1 MFLPDSCD
9 ILFRFPCSASVN
21 FVVANRE
28 RTIVAVV
35 SDENLC
41 FYLADTKLLACSYQR
56 DEENLRE
63 QNFFVK
69 AFWKPDS
76 SSICVMSK
84 DCLNIFSV
92 DIISNC
98 PTFILHDPPMANS
111 SFSRESSEF
120 YLSQKRPKM
129 NVTLSVVAHL
139 EAEPTCI
146 LSFKDEFIVCLMD
159 GWLHRMS
166 WTGVVLP
173 NLSFNVRSVCA
184 TSNHLSKKSDRLFGS
199 NSLFVLDIAPFLGGI
214 CVVLNDGRGALFNS
228 PSPNFQPDSI
238 SALWA
243 VEIKDACCCATNFK
257 YRLIYFGTK
266 SGDVVLYSRDDIN
279 KTLVQLSVIRL
290 TLKNGTEFLGRL
302 SSVRQIRSIRPHGS
316 AFAVIWDA
324 VDEISIPQNGTE
336 SNGVEDSRSL
346 TLNPSNETPP
356 ALALFSPFGAQWWC
370 SLEDNS
376 GSLSSFHYT
385 TLDWAFEGFQLW
397 MGTTDGL
404 QLINILQSAENAH
417 SRHVVMF
424 GSDRLYL
431 SPSISADQ
439 MTACN
444 APHFI
449 WKVLRPPHN
458 YLSANG
464 PITLIATD
472 VNCNRLLAIAASHG
486 FCIYNFKFSKWRMF
500 RKESQEQSLLLN
512 GGLAIYE
519 NYIICSASN
528 SEFPDGEKERIYVF
542 HAEKQLDLDEANSIQ
557 TNRILQMALNRSH
570 LLTFDVN
577 SLIAIYSLSLSLEN
591 DQSAD
596 SLSLECLAE
605 IRIAEFL
612 PHPNCLVS
620 MDLTRLNFYSDAVPF
635 CDDLDSLLVNISGHL
650 LLLSPMQSQQPNED
664 GHSGKTQGENNENSA
679 EFQLHPPTLIASF
692 VEHFWAALP
701 SDQHKNTKNDGR
713 IAFLEDALWIN
724 AGCKNS
730 KVWLPLS
737 TDQNLCT
744 STDPE
749 QIRRLSRQSSRS
761 FISRR
766 IMLPID
772 LGIYP
777 LCVNDD
783 YLACGASCVSS
794 LPKSSS
800 AKLSDNI
807 SLVTDDGS
815 SSLSSFVGVVKNV
828 DFLSRLSV
836 HTLVRVSEV
845 FIHKLLKQLLKR
857 NLGAFAF
864 DLATACRSLP
874 YFGHILELLLHDLL
888 DEEATSSE
896 PIPDPLLPTAVAF
909 LREFPAEYL
918 RTIVFCARKTE
929 PAFWSLLFSV
939 SHHPRQLFQMCLKE
953 GQLDTATSCLM
964 ILHSMENFK
973 ESSKLSFRLLE
984 EALTK
989 SKWTVAQD
997 IICFMHKISHAV
1009 DQEIGVSSED
1019 SLLEGGGQKDHYSR
1033 SKVEKLIDEA
1043 FREKIQVF
1051 LDNSHYDWELEQSSG
1066 VASEFI
1072 TDLITFLN
1080 TTFVSFTNLPPVLAR
1095 HVRMQTCKFLADR
1108 MSSMLLSS
1116 EHRSVSIGALEQFSL
1131 DVMQCEL
1138 FTAQRPVPGFEDN
1151 ALAITFAH
1159 LRQLLDLVMGPDW
1172 TTFFAERDEGNSHR
1186 KGGSSG
1192 TKYARVKASSAA
1204 ALLEKVIEFE
1214 RKNSGFFAI
1223 GRADSRDKQ
1232 KLYETILRKL
1242 RSFTD

>member
-1 MFLPDSCD
+1 
-9 ILFRFPCSASVN
+9 
-21 FVVANRE
+21 
-28 RTIVAVV
+28 
-35 SDENLC
+35 
-41 FYLADTKLLACSYQR
+41 
-56 DEENLRE
+56 
-63 QNFFVK
+63 
-69 AFWKPDS
+69 
-76 SSICVMSK
+76 
-84 DCLNIFSV
+84 
-92 DIISNC
+92 
-98 PTFILHDPPMANS
+98 
-111 SFSRESSEF
+111 
-120 YLSQKRPKM
+120 
-129 NVTLSVVAHL
+129 
-139 EAEPTCI
+139 
-146 LSFKDEFIVCLMD
+146 
-159 GWLHRMS
+159 
-166 WTGVVLP
+166 
-173 NLSFNVRSVCA
+173 
-184 TSNHLSKKSDRLFGS
+184 
-199 NSLFVLDIAPFLGGI
+199 
-214 CVVLNDGRGALFNS
+214 
-228 PSPNFQPDSI
+228 
-238 SALWA
+238 
-243 VEIKDACCCATNFK
+243 
-257 YRLIYFGTK
+257 
-266 SGDVVLYSRDDIN
+266 
-279 KTLVQLSVIRL
+279 
-290 TLKNGTEFLGRL
+290 
-302 SSVRQIRSIRPHGS
+302 
-316 AFAVIWDA
+316 
-324 VDEISIPQNGTE
+324 
-336 SNGVEDSRSL
+336 
-346 TLNPSNETPP
+346 
-356 ALALFSPFGAQWWC
+356 
-370 SLEDNS
+370 
-376 GSLSSFHYT
+376 
-385 TLDWAFEGFQLW
+385 
-397 MGTTDGL
+397 
-404 QLINILQSAENAH
+404 
-417 SRHVVMF
+417 
-424 GSDRLYL
+424 
-431 SPSISADQ
+431 
-439 MTACN
+439 
-444 APHFI
+444 
-449 WKVLRPPHN
+449 
-458 YLSANG
+458 
-464 PITLIATD
+464 
-472 VNCNRLLAIAASHG
+472 
-486 FCIYNFKFSKWRMF
+486 
-500 RKESQEQSLLLN
+500 EQSLLLN

-542 HAEKQLDLDEANSIQ
+542 HAEKQLDLYEANSIQ

-664 GHSGKTQGENNENSA
+664 GHSGKTQGENS
-679 EFQLHPPTLIASF
+679 
-692 VEHFWAALP
+692 
-701 SDQHKNTKNDGR
+701 
-713 IAFLEDALWIN
+713 
-724 AGCKNS
+724 
-730 KVWLPLS
+730 
-737 TDQNLCT
+737 
-744 STDPE
+744 
-749 QIRRLSRQSSRS
+749 
-761 FISRR
+761 
-766 IMLPID
+766 
-772 LGIYP
+772 
-777 LCVNDD
+777 VNDD

-929 PAFWSLLFSV
+929 PAFWSLLFS
-939 SHHPRQLFQMCLKE
+939 
-953 GQLDTATSCLM
+953 
-964 ILHSMENFK
+964 
-973 ESSKLSFRLLE
+973 
-984 EALTK
+984 
-989 SKWTVAQD
+989 D

-1066 VASEFI
+1066 VASEYI

-1080 TTFVSFTNLPPVLAR
+1080 TTFVSFANLPPVLAR

-1204 ALLEKVIEFE
+1204 ALMEK
-1214 RKNSGFFAI
+1214 
-1223 GRADSRDKQ
+1223 
-1232 KLYETILRKL
+1232 
-1242 RSFTD
+1242 